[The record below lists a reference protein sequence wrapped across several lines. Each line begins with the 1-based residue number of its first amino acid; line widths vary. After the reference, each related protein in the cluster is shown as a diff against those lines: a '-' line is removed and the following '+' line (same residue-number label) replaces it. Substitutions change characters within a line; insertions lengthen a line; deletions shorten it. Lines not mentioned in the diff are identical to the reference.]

1 MSLTPSAL
9 WRLHFSRRWSLE
21 LTLPADPAWPLAER
35 RLLAGSLRQFQL
47 GEGSDGCNL
56 LRFARTFA
64 RRIGD
69 QDLPEAVAGLIA
81 EEQRHSRWLGH
92 VLRSHGEPI
101 LARHWVDGAFR
112 FLRRTMGFGLEV
124 AVLVSAE
131 VVAVPYYSAVARAT
145 TLPSLRAICARILD
159 DEAFHLQFQAH
170 NLSLVIR
177 DHFGLRHALHRA
189 LQLVINLVVWQQHGR
204 VLRAGGYSLASFCQ
218 ECDALLLG
226 VQRKSYASR
235 LPCQFDS
242 ASAS

>member
-1 MSLTPSAL
+1 MSLSSSAL
-9 WRLHFSRRWSLE
+9 WRIHFSRRWPIE
-21 LTLPADPAWPLAER
+21 LTIPDDPILPPAER
-35 RLLAGSLRQFQL
+35 TLLCASLRQFQL

-64 RRIGD
+64 ARIGD
-69 QDLPEAVAGLIA
+69 ADLPEAVAGLIA
-81 EEQRHSRWLGH
+81 EEQRHSRWLAL
-92 VLRSHGEPI
+92 VLRTHGEP
-101 LARHWVDGAFR
+101 LLRRHWVDGVFR
-112 FLRRTMGFGLEV
+112 LLRRTVGFGLEV

-131 VVAVPYYSAVARAT
+131 VVAVPYYSAVARVS
-145 TLPSLRAICARILD
+145 TLPSLRAICARILE

-170 NLSLVIR
+170 NLSLVVR

-189 LQLVINLVVWQQHGR
+189 LQLVIGLVVWQQHGR
-204 VLRAGGYSLASFCQ
+204 LLRAGGYSLASFCQ
-218 ECDALLLG
+218 ECDALLLE